1 MLALYGGTFN
11 PVHVGHL
18 HVANTVCERLGLTQL
33 GLVLSARPPHR
44 DPVPVEH
51 RWQMLQL
58 ACADQP
64 RLYADDREMRRT
76 QASFTID
83 TLRNQRRRRPFEPLF
98 WVIGMDSL
106 LTFRSWYRWWRILDL
121 AHLVVVRRPGYPLR
135 LDSTLRAIVR
145 RRGWIPSVGGVR
157 RAGRSSSA
165 CRPPGVAGRIVLL
178 EEPMLRVSSS
188 AIRQQLQAEG
198 GRAQQVLPSVADYI
212 TEHKLYNSVSEA
224 QV

>member
-1 MLALYGGTFN
+1 LLALYGGTFN

-18 HVANTVCERLGLTQL
+18 HVANTVCERLGLNHFGQL

-51 RWQMLQL
+51 RWRMLQL

-64 RLYADDREMRRT
+64 WLYADDREMRRSK
-76 QASFTID
+76 ASFTVD
-83 TLRNQRRRRPFEPLF
+83 TLLNQRRRKPFEPLF

-145 RRGWIPSVGGVR
+145 RRGWIPS
-157 RAGRSSSA
+157 SSGTA
-165 CRPPGVAGRIVLL
+165 RPPGVAGRIVLL

-188 AIRQQLQAEG
+188 DIRHQLQSEG
-198 GRAQQVLPSVADYI
+198 GRAQQVLPSIADYI
-212 TEHKLYNSVSEA
+212 AEHKLYNTVSEA
-224 QV
+224 SV

>member
-1 MLALYGGTFN
+1 LLALYGGTFN

-18 HVANTVCERLGLTQL
+18 HVANTVCERLGLDRL

-58 ACADQP
+58 ACANQP
-64 RLYADDREMRRT
+64 RLYADDREMRRSK
-76 QASFTID
+76 ASFTVD
-83 TLRNQRRRRPFEPLF
+83 TLLNQRRRKPFEPLF

-106 LTFRSWYRWWRILDL
+106 LTFRSWYRWWRILEL
-121 AHLVVVRRPGYPLR
+121 AHLVVVRRPGYPQR
-135 LDSTLRAIVR
+135 LDSTLRAIVQQ
-145 RRGWIPSVGGVR
+145 RGWIPTVDGVIGSR
-157 RAGRSSSA
+157 RSSK
-165 CRPPGVAGRIVLL
+165 PLGVAGRIIVL

-188 AIRQQLQAEG
+188 AIRGQLQTNG
-198 GRAQQVLPSVADYI
+198 GRAADVLPSVADYI
-212 TEHKLYNSVSEA
+212 TEHRLYSTLSEA

>member
-11 PVHVGHL
+11 PVHIGHL
-18 HVANTVCERLGLTQL
+18 HVANTVCERLGLSRL

-44 DPVPVEH
+44 DSVPVEH

-64 RLYADDREMRRT
+64 RLYADDREMRRAK
-76 QASFTID
+76 ASFTVD

-145 RRGWIPSVGGVR
+145 RRGWVPP
-157 RAGRSSSA
+157 AGTTGHSN
-165 CRPPGVAGRIVLL
+165 RPPGVAGRIVLL

-188 AIRQQLQAEG
+188 AIRHQLQTEG
-198 GRAQQVLPSVADYI
+198 GRAQQVLPCIANYI
-212 TEHKLYNSVSEA
+212 TEHRLYNTLSEA
-224 QV
+224 PV

>member
-1 MLALYGGTFN
+1 
-11 PVHVGHL
+11 
-18 HVANTVCERLGLTQL
+18 
-33 GLVLSARPPHR
+33 
-44 DPVPVEH
+44 
-51 RWQMLQL
+51 MLQL

-64 RLYADDREMRRT
+64 LLYADDREMRRT
-76 QASFTID
+76 KASFTVD
-83 TLRNQRRRRPFEPLF
+83 TLRNQRRRKPFEPLF

-145 RRGWIPSVGGVR
+145 RRGWIPSVGGAS
-157 RAGRSSSA
+157 RAGRAGARS
-165 CRPPGVAGRIVLL
+165 RPPGVAGRIVLL

-188 AIRQQLQAEG
+188 VIRHQLRTEG
-198 GRAQQVLPSVADYI
+198 GRAQQVLPSIADYI